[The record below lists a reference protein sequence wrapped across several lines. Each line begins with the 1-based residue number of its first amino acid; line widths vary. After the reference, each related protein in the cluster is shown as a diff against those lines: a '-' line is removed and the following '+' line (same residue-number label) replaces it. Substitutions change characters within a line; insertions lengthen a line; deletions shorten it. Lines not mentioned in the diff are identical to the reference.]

1 MARTKRYHAK
11 GKYRSGLEKDTSL
24 VLAECQK
31 AVRYEQLKIEWED
44 LHYRTYT
51 PDFQL
56 DNGILIETK
65 GLFNSEDRNKHLEVR
80 KQHPEL
86 DIRFVFSNSKAKL
99 YKGAKST
106 YSNWCDKQGFLWSH
120 RVIPE
125 GWLKETGDVI
135 GLVRIPLK
143 YERIKR

>member
-24 VLAECQK
+24 VLAKCQK
-31 AVRYEQLKIEWED
+31 AVRYEQLKIEGED

-65 GLFNSEDRNKHLEVR
+65 GLFDSADRNKHMEVR

-86 DIRFVFSNSKAKL
+86 DIRLVFSNSKAKL

-106 YSNWCDKQGFLWSH
+106 YSNWCDKQGFLWAH

>member
-65 GLFNSEDRNKHLEVR
+65 GLFDSADRNKHMEVR

-86 DIRFVFSNSKAKL
+86 DIRLVFSNSKAKL

-106 YSNWCDKQGFLWSH
+106 YSNWCDKQGFLWAH